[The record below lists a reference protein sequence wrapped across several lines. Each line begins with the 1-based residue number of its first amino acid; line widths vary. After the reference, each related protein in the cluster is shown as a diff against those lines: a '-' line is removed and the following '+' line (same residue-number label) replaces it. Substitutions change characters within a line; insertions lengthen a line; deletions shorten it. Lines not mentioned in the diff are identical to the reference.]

1 MPDDYFRMKLRGT
14 GIFEF
19 YLTVFEYISM
29 LFTLST
35 YIFIIYVV

>member
-1 MPDDYFRMKLRGT
+1 MPDDCFCMKFRVAL
-14 GIFEF
+14 IFDF

-35 YIFIIYVV
+35 TV